1 MQSCANFSKS
11 FEAKLD
17 LISEDECESSS
28 VVANITYDP
37 IYDPALHCMT
47 NYKTNVSSHNDLHGK
62 QGVRSASVVK
72 SNKQVSKI
80 K

>member
-1 MQSCANFSKS
+1 M
-11 FEAKLD
+11 
-17 LISEDECESSS
+17 
-28 VVANITYDP
+28 VANITYDP
-37 IYDPALHCMT
+37 MYDPALHCMT